1 MINCSKEITKAKG
14 ILAILRYH
22 LKGKS
27 TSVLKSWEVYLNI
40 SFKIQELGYCL
51 ILLQD
56 WEQFINVIVGPGKH
70 VDLSF
75 SLIIYWGAWCIF
87 LSLLDIA
94 VFFIFLI
101 TRQFIPKVV
110 EKNAPEGWNIAI
122 FRLSTEAALDIDFR
136 MCGAVFLFWLLL
148 LLSFLF

>member
-40 SFKIQELGYCL
+40 SFKIQKLGYCL

-94 VFFIFLI
+94 VFFFFLDNKAI
-101 TRQFIPKVV
+101 YTQSGR
-110 EKNAPEGWNIAI
+110 EKCPR
-122 FRLSTEAALDIDFR
+122 RLKHTD
-136 MCGAVFLFWLLL
+136 
-148 LLSFLF
+148 LSFVHWGCVGYWF